1 MEDLLNYKTMTIQNL
16 KNETIKSLL
25 TAMNSSDKETYLK
38 LFSKNAIMTDDGN
51 KREVSEWAESEIFGR
66 GKGHLTSIDKEL
78 NEGLTIYG
86 VFHSNQW
93 GNIKAIFNFE
103 VNENLITRFD
113 ASQQ

>member
-1 MEDLLNYKTMTIQNL
+1 MTIQNL

-25 TAMNSSDKETYLK
+25 TAMNNGDEEAYFS
-38 LFSKNAIMTDDGN
+38 LFAQNAVMTDDGN
-51 KREVSEWAESEIFGR
+51 IREVKEWADSEIFGR

-78 NEGLTIYG
+78 NDGLTIYG

-103 VNENLITRFD
+103 VEENLITRFE